1 MKNKVLD
8 DVFAAIVV
16 VAVPVAMYHLL
27 ILMLCR

>member
-27 ILMLCR
+27 IFMLCR

>member
-27 ILMLCR
+27 IFLICR

>member
-8 DVFAAIVV
+8 DVLAAIVV

-27 ILMLCR
+27 IFMICR

>member
-8 DVFAAIVV
+8 DVLAAIVV

-27 ILMLCR
+27 IFMLCR

>member
-16 VAVPVAMYHLL
+16 VAVPVVMYHLL
-27 ILMLCR
+27 IFMLCR

>member
-1 MKNKVLD
+1 MKNKILD

-27 ILMLCR
+27 IFMLCR

>member
-1 MKNKVLD
+1 MKNKILD

-27 ILMLCR
+27 IFLICR